1 MLVGDRRI
9 TFNRDTI
16 EVEADK
22 VLKSSLLR
30 WIETATP
37 PPVVENNF
45 NPVKFFLYQFRKN
58 LYPFVYMR
66 VMTNAKRKL
75 HESLDS
81 HLDELTS
88 PGGTVEDNYLTEV
101 VEKEI
106 YRASVFFATNIDP
119 TDRIVF
125 KHLQARSS
133 AKELAQDLFR
143 NPTPTNAN
151 VNRATY
157 LINTLRF
164 RWACYIATLEILSDE
179 ILLKGFAKSP
189 RLLKRMFKTDTLEKL
204 PSKEVLMSVAL
215 GREGQ
220 VPKGKLQ
227 NWAKASKIDFH
238 GKCHDHFV
246 VYRSSNGV
254 LYDHVTKQSRREARY
269 AG

>member
-1 MLVGDRRI
+1 
-9 TFNRDTI
+9 
-16 EVEADK
+16 
-22 VLKSSLLR
+22 
-30 WIETATP
+30 
-37 PPVVENNF
+37 
-45 NPVKFFLYQFRKN
+45 VKFFLYQFRKN

-220 VPKGKLQ
+220 TAELGKSLKDRFSWQVPRPL
-227 NWAKASKIDFH
+227 
-238 GKCHDHFV
+238 
-246 VYRSSNGV
+246 
-254 LYDHVTKQSRREARY
+254 RRVPVFQWSPL
-269 AG
+269 